1 MSTKWFSYHLRLT
14 HRPLF
19 SIYIVSTSYI
29 LFLFHFHLANL
40 CKCAQNNHIFFQV
53 DPRSNKWT
61 THLLALSALS
71 FSMHPPPPSSH
82 TLLISSIPT
91 DLTIPKFV
99 LWGILYK
106 SIRNQMGFAWSTY
119 GQWCEGLVCFFL
131 PPSPKR
137 LHVCESNMAGVWPDK
152 KHIQSSSFYKQT
164 LHRFSRKKANMQS
177 QKFYFLGFYVEKI
190 SFAHIVAKTNSMWCI
205 NEKTTTGLLLYFFFS
220 CKQFIGSMDCVFF
233 FQLVCYSRQ
242 V

>member
-29 LFLFHFHLANL
+29 LFFYSISTWPTF

-71 FSMHPPPPSSH
+71 FSMHPPPLLSHPAYIFHPNIPHHPQICPMRSS
-82 TLLISSIPT
+82 TQ
-91 DLTIPKFV
+91 K
-99 LWGILYK
+99 YK
-106 SIRNQMGFAWSTY
+106 ESDGFCMKYIWAMVWRA
-119 GQWCEGLVCFFL
+119 CLFFS

-164 LHRFSRKKANMQS
+164 LHRFSRKKANVQ
-177 QKFYFLGFYVEKI
+177 
-190 SFAHIVAKTNSMWCI
+190 
-205 NEKTTTGLLLYFFFS
+205 
-220 CKQFIGSMDCVFF
+220 
-233 FQLVCYSRQ
+233 
-242 V
+242 